1 MLRVIS
7 DLTLCDRITKEYE
20 AGVAASGV
28 AGMWVTLNS
37 SDKFDLTTSGAAT
50 GLSFQ
55 IWNESNRD
63 GTIGYT
69 PDVAAIGKVTVLKG
83 GYRALTNQ
91 ILAASYS
98 SCSVGSALMAGDD
111 GLLQVVPDTAAGA
124 KATIAYVAKKH
135 GSVTYLGTTFTNVV
149 EIYVN

>member
-7 DLTLCDRITKEYE
+7 DLTLCDRITREYE
-20 AGVAASGV
+20 AGVATSGV

-37 SDKFDLTTSGAAT
+37 DNKFDLTAATET
-50 GLSFQ
+50 GLSYQ

-63 GTIGYT
+63 GTVGFS

-83 GYRALTNQ
+83 GYRALTDQ
-91 ILAASYS
+91 IESSAYAAASVGDPLAA
-98 SCSVGSALMAGDD
+98 AAD
-111 GLLQVVPDTAAGA
+111 GLLVASDDGDNTV
-124 KATIAYVAKKH
+124 AYVARKL

-149 EIYVN
+149 EIHVK

>member
-7 DLTLCDRITKEYE
+7 DLTLNDRITKEYE

-28 AGMWVTLNS
+28 AGIWVTLNS
-37 SDKFDLTTSGAAT
+37 SDKFDLTVTSTPT
-50 GLSFQ
+50 GLSYQ

-69 PDVAAIGKVTVLKG
+69 PDIAAIGKVTVLKG
-83 GYRALTNQ
+83 GYRALTDQ
-91 ILAASYS
+91 IES
-98 SCSVGSALMAGDD
+98 SAYGSASVGDALMAGDD
-111 GLLQVVPDTAAGA
+111 GLLIAASSDAAGSQ
-124 KATIAYVAKKH
+124 ATVAYVAKKH

-149 EIYVN
+149 EIYVQ

>member
-28 AGMWVTLNS
+28 AGTWVTLNS
-37 SDKFDLTTSGAAT
+37 SNKFDLTATSTPT
-50 GLSFQ
+50 GLSYQ

-63 GTIGYT
+63 GTVGYS

-83 GYRALTNQ
+83 GYRALTDQ
-91 ILAASYS
+91 IDSSAYSAAS
-98 SCSVGSALMAGDD
+98 VGDALMAGDE
-111 GLLQVVPDTAAGA
+111 GKLVAAADSADGA
-124 KATIAYVAKKH
+124 KATVAYVAKKH

-149 EIYVN
+149 EIYVK